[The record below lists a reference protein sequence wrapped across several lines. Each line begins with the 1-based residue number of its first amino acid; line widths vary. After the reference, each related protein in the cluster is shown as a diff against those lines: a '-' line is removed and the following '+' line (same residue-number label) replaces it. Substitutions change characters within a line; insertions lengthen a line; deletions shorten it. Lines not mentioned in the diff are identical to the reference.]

1 MVELG
6 ELEVGLREIGYD
18 VTGRESKQLLGS
30 LDTSGDGLIDVNEF
44 IAALLDWEKIE
55 QTSEYPK
62 WVERA
67 FNILDKDN
75 SGQID
80 AEEVAQLI
88 FEESSESNDSV
99 RAAIVKACIREA
111 DIDGNGKIDMDEFA
125 SLLQA
130 DPTDDLD
137 QYDSREISV
146 SSSFDKD

>member
-1 MVELG
+1 
-6 ELEVGLREIGYD
+6 VGLREIGYD

>member
-1 MVELG
+1 M
-6 ELEVGLREIGYD
+6 
-18 VTGRESKQLLGS
+18 
-30 LDTSGDGLIDVNEF
+30 
-44 IAALLDWEKIE
+44 DWEKIE

-62 WVERA
+62 WVKRA

-137 QYDSREISV
+137 QYDSREISA

>member
-1 MVELG
+1 MG
-6 ELEVGLREIGYD
+6 
-18 VTGRESKQLLGS
+18 
-30 LDTSGDGLIDVNEF
+30 DTSGDGLIDVNEF

-80 AEEVAQLI
+80 AEQVAQLI
-88 FEESSESNDSV
+88 FQESSESNDSV
-99 RAAIVKACIREA
+99 RAA
-111 DIDGNGKIDMDEFA
+111 IDMDEFA

-146 SSSFDKD
+146 SSSFD